1 MNLNF
6 VPRFALLGITE
17 AKKILVIDTISTIIK
32 FLTGLAFVIVGFGAS
47 GILSSFLIQS
57 IVTACVTL
65 VLAIKLFGLMS
76 GNREYLGSLFRDGL
90 VNMPSKLSGV
100 LMFSLSVVL
109 LASFGVSTPDIGLF
123 YIALMISLVGGSF
136 ASSLALM
143 LIPSSSI
150 SKIDFSAASMRIG
163 ISLTAPIIAALV
175 ASPKFILSIIGT
187 QYIAA
192 ETILVVLAIGILPFC
207 IMINAISKFNYL
219 NDSRKLILIGTV
231 QLVAFVLSFFFL
243 VPKYGTLGAAFSI
256 LLAFTA
262 SAIPSIVWSERV
274 IIRYIVGAGAAILA
288 GWITGIAVGSLG
300 GDSIIIQV
308 SSILTALSVTFII
321 ILAVRNTST
330 TEITQLI
337 KSFIPNP
344 PES

>member
-1 MNLNF
+1 
-6 VPRFALLGITE
+6 
-17 AKKILVIDTISTIIK
+17 
-32 FLTGLAFVIVGFGAS
+32 
-47 GILSSFLIQS
+47 
-57 IVTACVTL
+57 
-65 VLAIKLFGLMS
+65 
-76 GNREYLGSLFRDGL
+76 
-90 VNMPSKLSGV
+90 
-100 LMFSLSVVL
+100 
-109 LASFGVSTPDIGLF
+109 
-123 YIALMISLVGGSF
+123 
-136 ASSLALM
+136 
-143 LIPSSSI
+143 
-150 SKIDFSAASMRIG
+150 
-163 ISLTAPIIAALV
+163 
-175 ASPKFILSIIGT
+175 
-187 QYIAA
+187 
-192 ETILVVLAIGILPFC
+192 
-207 IMINAISKFNYL
+207 MINAISKFNYL